1 MDGNFPVHFCK
12 ISIFFASK
20 RMKGGVRVNQAMF
33 ESIYKAY
40 FGRVYHYLL
49 AQCRD
54 HHLAEELTADTFFK
68 ALGSLQKFRGDSDP
82 GTWLC
87 AIARNLYVSH
97 LRKHAP
103 TQPLEELPQMPDPGT
118 PDPAELTEQQEEL
131 MGLYARLHRLA
142 EPYKEVFLLR
152 VLGQLS
158 FRQIGQLFGK
168 TENWACVTYHRA
180 RKKLQEEECK

>member
-1 MDGNFPVHFCK
+1 
-12 ISIFFASK
+12 
-20 RMKGGVRVNQAMF
+20 MF
-33 ESIYKAY
+33 EHIYRAY

-49 AQCRD
+49 SLCRD

-68 ALGSLQKFRGDSDP
+68 ALRSLQDFRGDSDP

-87 AIARNLYVSH
+87 VIARNLYISH
-97 LRKHAP
+97 LRKQQP
-103 TQPLEELPQMPDPGT
+103 TQSLEDLPDVPAPGA
-118 PDPAELTEQQEEL
+118 PDPAILAEQQDGL

-180 RKKLQEEECK
+180 RKKLQEEERP

>member
-1 MDGNFPVHFCK
+1 
-12 ISIFFASK
+12 
-20 RMKGGVRVNQAMF
+20 MF
-33 ESIYKAY
+33 ERIYRAY

-49 AQCRD
+49 SLCRD

-68 ALGSLQKFRGDSDP
+68 ALRSLQDFRGDSDP

-87 AIARNLYVSH
+87 AIARNLYISH
-97 LRKHAP
+97 LRKQQP
-103 TQPLEELPQMPDPGT
+103 TQSLADLPDVPAPGA
-118 PDPAELTEQQEEL
+118 PDPAILAEQQDGL
-131 MGLYARLHRLA
+131 MGLYARLHRLT

-180 RKKLQEEECK
+180 RKKLQEEENK

>member
-1 MDGNFPVHFCK
+1 
-12 ISIFFASK
+12 
-20 RMKGGVRVNQAMF
+20 MF
-33 ESIYKAY
+33 ERIYRAY

-49 AQCRD
+49 SLCRD

-68 ALGSLQKFRGDSDP
+68 ALRSLQDFRGDSDP

-87 AIARNLYVSH
+87 AIARNLYISH
-97 LRKHAP
+97 LRKQQP
-103 TQPLEELPQMPDPGT
+103 TQSLEDLPCAPDPGA
-118 PDPAELTEQQEEL
+118 PDPATLAEQQDGL
-131 MGLYARLHRLA
+131 MGLYARLHRLS

-180 RKKLQEEECK
+180 RKKLQEEENK

>member
-1 MDGNFPVHFCK
+1 
-12 ISIFFASK
+12 
-20 RMKGGVRVNQAMF
+20 MF
-33 ESIYKAY
+33 EHIYRAY

-49 AQCRD
+49 SLCRD

-68 ALGSLQKFRGDSDP
+68 ALRSLQDFRGDSDP

-87 AIARNLYVSH
+87 AIARNLYISH
-97 LRKHAP
+97 LRKQQP
-103 TQPLEELPQMPDPGT
+103 TQSLEGLPDVPAPGA
-118 PDPAELTEQQEEL
+118 PDPAIFAEQQDGL
-131 MGLYARLHRLA
+131 MALYARLHRLS

-152 VLGQLS
+152 ALGQLS

-180 RKKLQEEECK
+180 RKKLQEEERP

>member
-1 MDGNFPVHFCK
+1 
-12 ISIFFASK
+12 
-20 RMKGGVRVNQAMF
+20 MF
-33 ESIYKAY
+33 ERIYRAY

-49 AQCRD
+49 SLCRD

-68 ALGSLQKFRGDSDP
+68 ALRSLQDFRGDSDP

-87 AIARNLYVSH
+87 AIARNLYISH
-97 LRKHAP
+97 LRKQQP
-103 TQPLEELPQMPDPGT
+103 TQSLEDLPDVPAPGA
-118 PDPAELTEQQEEL
+118 PDPAILAEQQDGL
-131 MGLYARLHRLA
+131 MGLYARLHRLT

-180 RKKLQEEECK
+180 RKKLQEEENK

>member
-1 MDGNFPVHFCK
+1 ML
-12 ISIFFASK
+12 
-20 RMKGGVRVNQAMF
+20 
-33 ESIYKAY
+33 ESFYREIY
-40 FGRVYHYLL
+40 RIVYGYLL
-49 AQCRD
+49 SLCGDPTQ
-54 HHLAEELTADTFFK
+54 AEELTADTFFK
-68 ALGSLQKFRGDSDP
+68 ALRSLQDFRGDSDP

-87 AIARNLYVSH
+87 AIARNLYISH
-97 LRKHAP
+97 LRKQQP
-103 TQPLEELPQMPDPGT
+103 TQSLEDLPDVPASGA
-118 PDPAELTEQQEEL
+118 PDPAILAEQQDGL

>member
-1 MDGNFPVHFCK
+1 
-12 ISIFFASK
+12 
-20 RMKGGVRVNQAMF
+20 MF
-33 ESIYKAY
+33 ERIYRAY

-49 AQCRD
+49 SLCRD

-68 ALGSLQKFRGDSDP
+68 ALRSLQDFRGDSDP

-87 AIARNLYVSH
+87 AIARNLYISH
-97 LRKHAP
+97 LRKQQP
-103 TQPLEELPQMPDPGT
+103 TQSLEDLPDVPAPGA
-118 PDPAELTEQQEEL
+118 PDPAILAEQQDGL
-131 MGLYARLHRLA
+131 MGLYARLHRLS

-180 RKKLQEEECK
+180 RKKLQEEENK